1 MSGAGTFSF
10 ATWNVNSLRVRG
22 EQLIQWLKDTRPDV
36 VGLQETKMQ
45 DPDFPHP
52 EFTAAGYHSVFSGQ
66 KSYNGV
72 ALLSRQPMTDF
83 VRDIPDFDDP
93 SRRVLA
99 ATIAH
104 PSGDFRV
111 INLYVPNGQAPGSEK
126 FAYKLK
132 WLEALTRWLKNEA
145 AQHPNLVVLG
155 DFNVAP
161 EDRDVH
167 DPAAWV
173 GCVHVSP
180 EERAALRAIFDLG
193 LVDAFRQF
201 EQPEKSFSW
210 WDYRQG
216 GFRRNN
222 GLRIDLILAHRQ
234 LLPRLQGVLIDV
246 EPRRVERASDH
257 TPVIATFSTPSPT
270 DTASLA

>member
-1 MSGAGTFSF
+1 MSVATAGGGSAPGETFSI
-10 ATWNVNSLRVRG
+10 ATWNVNSLRVRA
-22 EQLIQWLKDTRPDV
+22 EQLTEWLRTHSPDV
-36 VGLQETKMQ
+36 VALQETKIQ
-45 DPDFPHP
+45 DPDFPQAH
-52 EFTAAGYHSVFSGQ
+52 FAAAGYRCAFSGQ
-66 KSYNGV
+66 KTYNGV
-72 ALLSRQPMTDF
+72 ALLARHPLTDL
-83 VRDIPDFDDP
+83 VRDIPDFEDAP
-93 SRRVLA
+93 RRVLA
-99 ATIAH
+99 ATVVP
-104 PSGDFRV
+104 PSGDSFRV

-126 FAYKLK
+126 FAYKLR
-132 WLEALTRWLKNEA
+132 WLEALTKWLKAEA
-145 AQHPNLVVLG
+145 AAHPNLVVVG

-180 EERAALRAIFDLG
+180 EERAALKAITDLE
-193 LVDAFRQF
+193 LVDAFRHF

-222 GLRIDLILAHRQ
+222 GLRIDLILVHRK
-234 LLPRLQGVLIDV
+234 LLPRLTACHIDV

-257 TPVIATFSTPSPT
+257 TPVVATFSM
-270 DTASLA
+270 